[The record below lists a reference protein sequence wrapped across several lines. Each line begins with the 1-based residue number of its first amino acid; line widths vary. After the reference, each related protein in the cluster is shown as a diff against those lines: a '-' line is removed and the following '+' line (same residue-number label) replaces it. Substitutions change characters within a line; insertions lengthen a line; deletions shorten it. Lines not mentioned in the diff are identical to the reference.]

1 METPR
6 PPATFGDDG
15 EFTLEELAQRV
26 GTSTRTI
33 RYYIAEGLL
42 PGPGA
47 RGKSASYGADH
58 LVRLRLI
65 RLLSARHLPLAEIQ
79 VLLRGLSPR
88 DARSL
93 LAAEEARSG
102 DLLAAERSQS
112 PRDYIAALLDT
123 ARQGHQTP
131 RSHTGAA
138 ALPEA
143 ARRPSGDVGESLA
156 GSYAVPPVAEA
167 AEPAES
173 WSRWVLAPGV
183 ELQVRED
190 ARTTQRAL
198 IRRLLLA
205 AGMRDVEGTVDEPG
219 GK

>member
-6 PPATFGDDG
+6 PPATADDDHG

-26 GTSTRTI
+26 GISPRTI

-47 RGKSASYGADH
+47 RGKSATYGVEH

-79 VLLRGLSPR
+79 ALLRSLALR
-88 DARSL
+88 DAKSL
-93 LAAEEARSG
+93 LAAEEERSG

-112 PRDYIAALLDT
+112 PRDYISALLDT
-123 ARQGHQTP
+123 ARQGRRALQP
-131 RSHTGAA
+131 RRGSA

-143 ARRPSGDVGESLA
+143 ARRPSSDIDESPA
-156 GSYAVPPVAEA
+156 GSFASPPSAEQ
-167 AEPAES
+167 AER

-183 ELQVRED
+183 ELQVRAD
-190 ARTTQRAL
+190 ALTAQRAL
-198 IRRLLLA
+198 IRRLLQV
-205 AGMRDVEGTVDEPG
+205 AGVQNIVGTVDEPG

>member
-6 PPATFGDDG
+6 PPATADDG
-15 EFTLEELAQRV
+15 NVEFTLEELAQRV

-47 RGKSASYGADH
+47 RGKSATYGADH

-79 VLLRGLSPR
+79 VLLRGLSLR
-88 DARSL
+88 DARGL
-93 LAAEEARSG
+93 LAAEEERSG
-102 DLLAAERSQS
+102 DLLAAERQQS
-112 PRDYIAALLDT
+112 PREYIAALLD
-123 ARQGHQTP
+123 
-131 RSHTGAA
+131 
-138 ALPEA
+138 A
-143 ARRPSGDVGESLA
+143 ARHGGQARYPYKGSAYLPKAVRSPSGRVGERQA
-156 GSYAVPPVAEA
+156 GSYAT
-167 AEPAES
+167 AEPVEQAER

-183 ELQVRED
+183 ELQVRAD
-190 ARTTQRAL
+190 ARTAQRAL

-205 AGMRDVEGTVDEPG
+205 AGVQDVDDKVDEPG